1 MQFNSN
7 FIKILLT
14 LLVLVIPLNSAFA
27 LDLNQAKSEGL
38 VGEMSSGYLAVVDGK
53 GSAAVNNLVSDI
65 NAKRKTEYKNIA
77 KETGTTLTVVE
88 TLAGKKAIEK
98 TTPGHYIQ
106 GTTGKLQKK

>member
-1 MQFNSN
+1 MQLNSN
-7 FIKILLT
+7 FIKIILT
-14 LLVLVIPLNSAFA
+14 LLVLIIPFNSAFA
-27 LDLNQAKSEGL
+27 LDLNQAKSQGL
-38 VGEMSSGYLAVVDGK
+38 VGEMQSGYLAVVDGK

-98 TTPGHYIQ
+98 TASGNYVQ
-106 GTTGKLQKK
+106 AVTGKLQKK